1 MEMKIQQ
8 NPYLRIFGRCRAIL
22 ARFNHADDAVCLL
35 VSVSIRTADGKLS

>member
-22 ARFNHADDAVCLL
+22 ASFNYADDAVSLFFFK
-35 VSVSIRTADGKLS
+35 SV